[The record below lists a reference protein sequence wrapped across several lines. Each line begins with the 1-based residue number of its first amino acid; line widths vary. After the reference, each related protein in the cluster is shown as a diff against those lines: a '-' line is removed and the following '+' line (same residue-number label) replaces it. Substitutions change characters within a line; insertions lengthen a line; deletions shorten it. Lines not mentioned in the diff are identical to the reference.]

1 MAEPTA
7 YALSQLFSNLTGRDV
22 TFKLVTQ
29 APTSKARPLF
39 GMYSVLPAK
48 VPLLVATEP
57 AIMGSLAGA
66 LLGLPEETAVERAL
80 AQPMDEP
87 VRDAIHEILNIASSA
102 LSVNGR
108 VLFDAMASDLV
119 YCSSDAID
127 LMKKPDHKTSFVLS
141 TGSLSGSFTV
151 LQRF

>member
-7 YALSQLFSNLTGRDV
+7 YALSQLFTDLAGRDV
-22 TFKLVTQ
+22 NFKLVTQ
-29 APTSKARPLF
+29 APPSKARPLF
-39 GMYSVLPAK
+39 GMYSVLPDKA
-48 VPLLVATEP
+48 PLLVATELT
-57 AIMGSLAGA
+57 IMGGLAGA

-108 VLFDAMASDLV
+108 VLFEAMAPDLV
-119 YCSSDAID
+119 YLKSEAAD

-141 TGSLSGSFTV
+141 TGDLSGSFTV